1 MDSRILK
8 NISLTL
14 MAALLITGVAAAQ
27 EAPEPWRVAVT
38 WFRGSGLSLE
48 QSQHLSGIPL
58 SIIRTVERTAV
69 HHPSETERRR
79 RWEEERDR
87 ELRELEIQLNE
98 KKRARDLLFIQGAGP
113 GTLRDAEENI
123 EEVRRQI
130 EELLSE
136 EYRWEGPADTIDILL
151 EEKNRNGELYEFP
164 KVPLDI
170 WCYRASCDAVISGFI
185 EPLGE
190 LLYIEIEAYSAVSGL
205 TETLYRGSF
214 FSNERDIILEE
225 SRPPLRTYIYG
236 REWSDLIVDVQPANA
251 EYLIDGAPERP
262 DGRGRFSYLSPG
274 THDVI
279 VSAEGY
285 EAERFSVDLKSGA
298 SETLKVSLN
307 SVNPVSLL
315 IRSEPAGAE
324 VFIDSRM
331 SGSTP
336 LYIEGLVPPA
346 TILLRRDNYQEQFRV
361 VEGGPSL
368 IDFKLH
374 PEEVSIAGIVEKS
387 RSRFY
392 KGLTAFLLS
401 LPLTVVTYGQSE
413 QFAYAYNSAVTTGTG
428 SIDEIDRLK
437 TQATLWYTAYL
448 GSLFLNSILFADTII
463 GMTHYI
469 RNSQEY

>member
-1 MDSRILK
+1 MDNPILK
-8 NISLTL
+8 QIFLIL
-14 MAALLITGVAAAQ
+14 IAALLITGAAVAQ
-27 EAPEPWRVAVT
+27 EAPKPWRVAVT
-38 WFRGSGLSLE
+38 RFRGSGLSIE

-58 SIIRTVERTAV
+58 AIIRTVEQTAV
-69 HHPSETERRR
+69 RHPSETERRK
-79 RWEEERDR
+79 RWEEEKDR
-87 ELRELEIQLNE
+87 ELRKLEVQLNE
-98 KKRARDLLFIQGAGP
+98 KIQTRDMVFLRRAGTGA
-113 GTLRDAEENI
+113 LRDAEENI
-123 EEVRRQI
+123 EEVGKQI

-136 EYRWEGPADTIDILL
+136 EYRWEGTADPIDILL
-151 EEKNRNGELYEFP
+151 AEKNRNGELYDYPEL
-164 KVPLDI
+164 PLEI
-170 WCYRASCDAVISGFI
+170 WCYRNGCDAVISGFM
-185 EPLGE
+185 ETLGE
-190 LLYIEIEAYSAVSGL
+190 LLYIEIEVYHSFSGL

-214 FSNERDIILEE
+214 FSNERDIVLEE
-225 SRPPLRTYIYG
+225 SLPLLRTNIYG
-236 REWSDLIVDVQPANA
+236 REWSDLIVDVEPANA

-274 THDVI
+274 THEVI

-285 EAERFSVDLKSGA
+285 EAERFSVVLKSGM
-298 SETLKVSLN
+298 SEILKVSLN

-315 IRSEPAGAE
+315 IRSEPAGAD
-324 VFIDSRM
+324 VFVDSRL

-336 LYIEGLVPPA
+336 LYVEELVTPA
-346 TILLRRDNYQEQFRV
+346 TILLRRDEYQEQFRV
-361 VEGGPSL
+361 VDGGSSL

-374 PEEVSIAGIVEKS
+374 PEAVNIDGIVEKS

-392 KGLTAFLLS
+392 QGLTAFLLS

-428 SIDEIDRLK
+428 SIEEIDRLK

-469 RNSQEY
+469 RSSQEY